1 MISPPVLTSPPPWP
15 TPPPGG
21 FDLSGS
27 VSEAGNVYY
36 VVVADGASAPTA
48 AQVIAGQNA
57 SGTAATA
64 SGSQVLNSAPY
75 DFSFTLTGLAASTL
89 YDVYVV
95 AKDSNGNN
103 TVSVVKIDAI
113 TTSAGNVPTLTATGS
128 NPVFIG
134 GMAVSVDL
142 FGGVTANTNDSGQ
155 TFSSLTLTVSNVTDS
170 GEFIN
175 IGGNNISPSA
185 NSTGTL
191 TGIGSYS
198 VTRAAGTVT
207 VQLTGISA
215 SNAQV
220 AGLVDGLRYGN
231 SSASVT
237 AANRAVTLSAVSDNG
252 SSNNSSAL
260 SVTSSVNV
268 LSSNS
273 ALYVTSGNET
283 GADAVFGSSLQDDVN
298 DGGGLSLRE
307 ALYWANLTPGVD
319 RIVFQTYVTLASSVL
334 TPTQTLLIDGQSFKL
349 NGGGYS
355 GFQIVTNSI
364 TLAIQ
369 NLTLANFTTD
379 SSTDSGG
386 VLGIAANVSNVNF
399 RLYDVDI

>member
-1 MISPPVLTSPPPWP
+1 MANAT
-15 TPPPGG
+15 PGG
-21 FDLSGS
+21 FDLSSS

-75 DFSFTLTGLAASTL
+75 DFSFNLTGLAASTL

-128 NPVFIG
+128 NPLFIG
-134 GMAVSVDL
+134 GMAGSVDL

-155 TFSSLTLTVSNVTDS
+155 TTFSSLTLTVSNVTYS

-175 IGGNNISPSA
+175 IGGNNISLSA

-220 AGLVDGLRYGN
+220 AGLADVLRYGN

-237 AANRAVTLSAVSDNG
+237 A
-252 SSNNSSAL
+252 
-260 SVTSSVNV
+260 
-268 LSSNS
+268 
-273 ALYVTSGNET
+273 
-283 GADAVFGSSLQDDVN
+283 
-298 DGGGLSLRE
+298 GLT
-307 ALYWANLTPGVD
+307 A
-319 RIVFQTYVTLASSVL
+319 
-334 TPTQTLLIDGQSFKL
+334 QSH
-349 NGGGYS
+349 
-355 GFQIVTNSI
+355 
-364 TLAIQ
+364 
-369 NLTLANFTTD
+369 
-379 SSTDSGG
+379 
-386 VLGIAANVSNVNF
+386 
-399 RLYDVDI
+399 